1 MRINYWAEF
10 DQEKHFKPKLK
21 RRKFEKLKSWK
32 LGWFLLESINIV
44 DDEKKEIEIT
54 KQFSQGQKLLHFFWN
69 LDSQIT
75 NGGFIQF
82 YINQYDK
89 YVPAIIEG
97 LILIGDNE
105 LIGLIHKA
113 ESLFNTHKDK
123 LEDPMIFKDNESFEA
138 LYDDLSDF
146 EELDNMYYEIHNNTM
161 SLIERYARINLNEFC
176 E

>member
-82 YINQYDK
+82 YIN
-89 YVPAIIEG
+89 
-97 LILIGDNE
+97 
-105 LIGLIHKA
+105 
-113 ESLFNTHKDK
+113 
-123 LEDPMIFKDNESFEA
+123 
-138 LYDDLSDF
+138 
-146 EELDNMYYEIHNNTM
+146 
-161 SLIERYARINLNEFC
+161 
-176 E
+176 